1 MQPVR
6 ANQSPEENC
15 CAGTEKGQCGG
26 PSGDEQ
32 IFRFA
37 RLLGRQAAEDL
48 FQELRPANLNI
59 PAAKM
64 ERAA

>member
-1 MQPVR
+1 MQTIR
-6 ANQSPEENC
+6 ANRSEENA
-15 CAGTEKGQCGG
+15 CAGTETGQYAGL
-26 PSGDEQ
+26 SSDEQ

-48 FQELRPANLNI
+48 FRELRPANHNI